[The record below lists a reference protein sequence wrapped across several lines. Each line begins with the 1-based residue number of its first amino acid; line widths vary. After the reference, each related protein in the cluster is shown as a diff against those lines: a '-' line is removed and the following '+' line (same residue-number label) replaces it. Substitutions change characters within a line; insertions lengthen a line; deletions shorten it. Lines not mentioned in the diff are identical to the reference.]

1 MWPSAPLTPSLS
13 MVSALSAPSLANC
26 VSTPP
31 QPACLV
37 MPTKPYLSGL
47 ITAVFP
53 PITAALRITSTQS
66 TDPAM
71 PVQLSASNVHPSLT
85 ARIVRKITICTVLAV
100 WHNALTPRMRIIL
113 RGCAMT
119 AHRWGARLVSLRAM
133 RRSVLLVRLIS
144 ICMRGLAMRSV
155 LMTRTR

>member
-1 MWPSAPLTPSLS
+1 ML
-13 MVSALSAPSLANC
+13 
-26 VSTPP
+26 
-31 QPACLV
+31 
-37 MPTKPYLSGL
+37 
-47 ITAVFP
+47 
-53 PITAALRITSTQS
+53 
-66 TDPAM
+66 
-71 PVQLSASNVHPSLT
+71 VQLSASNVHLSLT

-100 WHNALTPRMRIIL
+100 WHNALTPRMRTIQ
-113 RGCAMT
+113 RGFAMT